1 MTATDFDENDFSNLD
16 GITDDYPDSLSI
28 FIAELDDTMQEKLA
42 GTKWEARISTLNEDT
57 PWEDRIALYQALRA
71 EEVFPP
77 EASYFL
83 LVWAIE
89 SMAQKRIDE
98 LYNSLYAA
106 RVDKIR
112 QRYGLTE
119 EEGWETGEG
128 PAEFQE
134 VETEFRRAV
143 DAILSAAY
151 RHVGEAQIAELIEK
165 DAAESQRLY
174 NVGNDY
180 FEDLIGD

>member
-1 MTATDFDENDFSNLD
+1 MTANDFDENDFSNLD
-16 GITDDYPDSLSI
+16 GMTDDYPDSLSI

-42 GTKWEARISTLNEDT
+42 GTKWEAQISTLNEDT
-57 PWEDRIALYQALRA
+57 PWEERITLYQALRA

-98 LYNSLYAA
+98 LYNSQYAA

-112 QRYGLTE
+112 QHYGLSDD
-119 EEGWETGEG
+119 EGWETGEV
-128 PAEFQE
+128 PAEFQQ

-143 DAILSAAY
+143 DGILSAEY
-151 RHVGEAQIAELIEK
+151 QHVGEGQIADLIEK
-165 DAAESQRLY
+165 DAVEAQRLY
-174 NVGNDY
+174 TVGNDY
-180 FEDLIGD
+180 FENLIGE